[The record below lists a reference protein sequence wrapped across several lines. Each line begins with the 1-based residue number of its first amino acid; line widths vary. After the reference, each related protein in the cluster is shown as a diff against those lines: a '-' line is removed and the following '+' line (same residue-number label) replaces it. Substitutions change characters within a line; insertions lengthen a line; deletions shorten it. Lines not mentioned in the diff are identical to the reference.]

1 MATQIEIQNNI
12 HLERIL
18 FKNPDFEQYMRTA
31 VGYVLE
37 QARKD
42 VVSAAKQA
50 LDTDPHGA
58 ARAVRRIVYKQILG
72 GNLNILRKKRAGK
85 MGSVPASSRGR
96 LASTERMMGYRGA
109 DRGFILRFVNAG
121 TANRVAKH
129 MDGHSI
135 MRNEKVKWHEYKSG
149 KIGGRG
155 AIAGKDFFGHAAQSA
170 IQEASQLLQVELDR
184 IIKKQIQ

>member
-42 VVSAAKQA
+42 VVSAAKQT
-50 LDTDPHGA
+50 LDNDPHGA

-85 MGSVPASSRGR
+85 MGSVPAFARWMPIVHGWM
-96 LASTERMMGYRGA
+96 LERCP
-109 DRGFILRFVNAG
+109 
-121 TANRVAKH
+121 
-129 MDGHSI
+129 SC
-135 MRNEKVKWHEYKSG
+135 
-149 KIGGRG
+149 
-155 AIAGKDFFGHAAQSA
+155 
-170 IQEASQLLQVELDR
+170 LLSFCVR
-184 IIKKQIQ
+184 C